1 MMAKKNRVLA
11 LLVMKAIRNT
21 IIFTLLFTVLACNL
35 AACKDQR
42 HECYSEEFG
51 YQVLVVNHSDSIPGV
66 ECTVEMQDWEL
77 EEYVDPAAEKAVIIT
92 VNGETVQGTYSHTD
106 KDFPNNFPTRI
117 YYGENNL
124 QFGLDEDGKL
134 QFYFWGTDGSEG
146 ETVRTEQECL
156 TVAKEFLTD
165 YADIDQYK
173 LEVAQRRNLYDFTF
187 TKYAGDYATLDH
199 AIVTVHESGKLYSFS
214 SFMLGKIS
222 LKNISKFDEE
232 EALEFV
238 EEKIDKI
245 YSGVKKDGV
254 TITYSN
260 PEFMYAS
267 SEYLYCVVDVNY
279 TSGEGGAKTVLKER
293 LGLILVSYLIPK
305 Q

>member
-1 MMAKKNRVLA
+1 
-11 LLVMKAIRNT
+11 MKAIRNT
-21 IIFTLLFTVLACNL
+21 IIFTLLLVILTCNL
-35 AACKDQR
+35 VACKDQY
-42 HECYSEEFG
+42 HECHTAEIVYDVF
-51 YQVLVVNHSDSIPGV
+51 VADHSDAIPGM
-66 ECTVEMQDWEL
+66 EYTVEIQDWKS
-77 EEYVDPAAEKAVIIT
+77 EEYVDPTAEKVVTIT
-92 VNGETVQGTYSHTD
+92 VNGETIQGTYSHTD

-117 YYGENNL
+117 YYGANNL
-124 QFGLDEDGKL
+124 QFGLDEDEKL
-134 QFYFWGTDGSEG
+134 QFYFWGTDGFEG
-146 ETVRTEQECL
+146 ETVYQERECL
-156 TVAKEFLTD
+156 IIAKQFLEN

-173 LEVAQRRNLYDFTF
+173 VEATQRRDLYEFTF
-187 TKYAGDYATLDH
+187 TKYAGDYPTMDH

-222 LKNISKFDEE
+222 LEKISEFDEE
-232 EALEFV
+232 WVLVFV
-238 EEKIDKI
+238 EEKINEI
-245 YSGVKKDGV
+245 YAGIKKDGV

-279 TSGEGGAKTVLKER
+279 TSGEGDAKTVLTER